1 MALELNINYQRSTD
15 KLSLIVTDNTGSG
28 ATGYGGSNP
37 ATGDFTNFN
46 ITVTMP
52 DAITFEPTGTSVTV
66 NAYSALPSAVNGTYA
81 ITNTQLGLGA
91 TEELP
96 DGVYKFVVAA
106 DYSGST
112 QGTAEATDYLVAYE
126 TTACCITS
134 AIIST
139 ASCGCASNSPKIQ
152 RLAYANLL
160 LTALTPTVNS
170 VGVVSDSPIVAC
182 EQWNTA
188 ASFIRELSRICDT
201 DNCGGCKGCR

>member
-66 NAYSALPSAVNGTYA
+66 NAYSALPSAVNGTYT

-106 DYSGST
+106 DYSGGT
-112 QGTAEATDYLVAYE
+112 EGTAEATDYLVAYE
-126 TTACCITS
+126 TTACCIES
-134 AIIST
+134 LIID
-139 ASCGCASNSPKIQ
+139 AFGCGCSGNSDKIQ
-152 RLAYANLL
+152 RLTAANLWL
-160 LTALTPTVNS
+160 NSLYPKVNS
-170 VGVVSDSPIVAC
+170 LGEVVGSPVVQC

-188 ASFIRELSRICDT
+188 ADMIRELNRICEQS
-201 DNCGGCKGCR
+201 NCGGCGGCN